1 MHTFRILVVDDE
13 TDFLETIVNRL
24 NKRKLDARGVTSGEA
39 ALDIL
44 KEELYDVVLLDIK
57 MPGGMDGIETLRE
70 IKRIQP
76 LVEVLLLTGH
86 ASVETS
92 IEGMKIG
99 AFDYLL
105 KPMKFDD
112 LLTKMAQAFEKKFAH
127 DKKNPRRQNP
137 GTDPLPQPGVRERIE
152 TGAGTCCP
160 ADRPMARVP
169 SQIQACCRTSF
180 HCGIGGCPTQE
191 SGQGTVDQPAPKWA
205 GNRDRNGCFAE
216 RRGFAI

>member
-1 MHTFRILVVDDE
+1 MYTFRILVVDDE

-24 NKRKLDARGVTSGEA
+24 NKRKLDARGVASGEA
-39 ALDIL
+39 ALDVL

-92 IEGMKIG
+92 IEGMKQG

-112 LLTKMAQAFEKKFAH
+112 LLSKMAQAFEKKSAH
-127 DKKNPRRQNP
+127 DKKIRDAKIQELIRYPS
-137 GTDPLPQPGVRERIE
+137 
-152 TGAGTCCP
+152 
-160 ADRPMARVP
+160 RV
-169 SQIQACCRTSF
+169 F
-180 HCGIGGCPTQE
+180 E
-191 SGQGTVDQPAPKWA
+191 K
-205 GNRDRNGCFAE
+205 E
-216 RRGFAI
+216 

>member
-1 MHTFRILVVDDE
+1 MAGDRRRCVPVTPSKGETHMHTFRILVVDDE

-39 ALDIL
+39 AIDIL

-92 IEGMKIG
+92 IEGMKQG

-105 KPMKFDD
+105 KPMKFED
-112 LLTKMAQAFEKKFAH
+112 LLTKMAQAFEKKATH
-127 DKKNPRRQNP
+127 DKKIRDAKIQELIRYPS
-137 GTDPLPQPGVRERIE
+137 
-152 TGAGTCCP
+152 
-160 ADRPMARVP
+160 RV
-169 SQIQACCRTSF
+169 F
-180 HCGIGGCPTQE
+180 EQE
-191 SGQGTVDQPAPKWA
+191 
-205 GNRDRNGCFAE
+205 
-216 RRGFAI
+216 

>member
-24 NKRKLDARGVTSGEA
+24 NKRKLDAKGVTSGEA
-39 ALDIL
+39 AIALL
-44 KEELYDVVLLDIK
+44 KEELFDVVLLDIK

-92 IEGMKIG
+92 IEGMKQG

-105 KPMKFDD
+105 KPMKFED
-112 LLTKMAQAFEKKFAH
+112 LLTKMAQAFEKKATH
-127 DKKNPRRQNP
+127 DKKIRDAKIQELIRY
-137 GTDPLPQPGVRERIE
+137 TS
-152 TGAGTCCP
+152 
-160 ADRPMARVP
+160 RV
-169 SQIQACCRTSF
+169 F
-180 HCGIGGCPTQE
+180 EQE
-191 SGQGTVDQPAPKWA
+191 K
-205 GNRDRNGCFAE
+205 
-216 RRGFAI
+216 